1 MAFIQP
7 LAAILQKQLKD
18 ELTKNNI
25 EFKEILTKDFTVEW
39 QDVVNLT
46 GLPTTPTIKYKEEY
60 FVPGRDYQNPQQLI
74 NILQTF
80 PDSSH
85 DYNKRTLER
94 VKTLNY
100 NMSVA
105 FGKLDQLLRQIET
118 KINTD
123 EHKST
128 DQICNK
134 RSWCKL

>member
-1 MAFIQP
+1 MNIT
-7 LAAILQKQLKD
+7 IYTNSNCGYCKQLKD

-25 EFKEILTKDFTVEW
+25 EFKEKLTQDFTVEW

-74 NILQTF
+74 NILQSF
-80 PDSSH
+80 PDSSY
-85 DYNKRTLER
+85 DYNRRAFER
-94 VKTLNY
+94 IKTLNY
-100 NMSVA
+100 NINMA
-105 FGKLDQLLRQIET
+105 FGRLDQLLRQIET

-128 DQICNK
+128 D
-134 RSWCKL
+134 

>member
-1 MAFIQP
+1 MNIT
-7 LAAILQKQLKD
+7 IYTNSNCGYCKQLKD
-18 ELTKNNI
+18 ELNKNDI
-25 EFKEILTKDFTVEW
+25 EFKEKLISEFTVEW

-60 FVPGRDYQNPQQLI
+60 FVPGRDYQNPQQLM
-74 NILQTF
+74 NILETF

-128 DQICNK
+128 D
-134 RSWCKL
+134 

>member
-1 MAFIQP
+1 MNIT
-7 LAAILQKQLKD
+7 IYTNSTCGYCKQLKD

-25 EFKEILTKDFTVEW
+25 EFKEKLTSEFTVEW

-123 EHKST
+123 EHK
-128 DQICNK
+128 D
-134 RSWCKL
+134 

>member
-1 MAFIQP
+1 MNIT
-7 LAAILQKQLKD
+7 IYTNSTCGYCKQLKD
-18 ELTKNNI
+18 ELTKNDI
-25 EFKEILTKDFTVEW
+25 EFKEKLISEFTVEW

-105 FGKLDQLLRQIET
+105 FGRLDQLLRQIET

-128 DQICNK
+128 D
-134 RSWCKL
+134 

>member
-1 MAFIQP
+1 MNIT
-7 LAAILQKQLKD
+7 IYTNSNCGYCKQLKD

-25 EFKEILTKDFTVEW
+25 EFKEKLTQDFTVEW

-60 FVPGRDYQNPQQLI
+60 FVPGRDYQNPQQLM
-74 NILQTF
+74 NILETF

-85 DYNKRTLER
+85 DYNKRTFER
-94 VKTLNY
+94 IKTLNY

-105 FGKLDQLLRQIET
+105 FGRLDQLLKQIET

-128 DQICNK
+128 D
-134 RSWCKL
+134 

>member
-1 MAFIQP
+1 MNIT
-7 LAAILQKQLKD
+7 IYTNSTCGYCRQLKD
-18 ELTKNNI
+18 ELNKNDI
-25 EFKEILTKDFTVEW
+25 EFKEKLTSEFTVEW

-60 FVPGRDYQNPQQLI
+60 FVPGRDYQNPQQLM
-74 NILQTF
+74 NILETF

-85 DYNKRTLER
+85 DYNRRAFER
-94 VKTLNY
+94 IKTLNY

-105 FGKLDQLLRQIET
+105 FGRLDQLLRQIET

-128 DQICNK
+128 D
-134 RSWCKL
+134 

>member
-1 MAFIQP
+1 MNIT
-7 LAAILQKQLKD
+7 IYTNSNCGYCKQLKD

-25 EFKEILTKDFTVEW
+25 EFKEKLTQDFTVEW

-60 FVPGRDYQNPQQLI
+60 FVPGRDYQNPQQLM
-74 NILQTF
+74 NILENF

-85 DYNKRTLER
+85 DYNKRTFER
-94 VKTLNY
+94 IKTLNY

-105 FGKLDQLLRQIET
+105 FGRLDQLLKQIET

-128 DQICNK
+128 D
-134 RSWCKL
+134 

>member
-1 MAFIQP
+1 MNIT
-7 LAAILQKQLKD
+7 IYTNSTCGYCKQLKD

-25 EFKEILTKDFTVEW
+25 EFKEKLTSEFTVEW

-74 NILQTF
+74 NILQSF
-80 PDSSH
+80 PDSSY
-85 DYNKRTLER
+85 DYNRRAFER
-94 VKTLNY
+94 IKTLNY
-100 NMSVA
+100 NINMA
-105 FGKLDQLLRQIET
+105 FGRLDQLLRQIET

-128 DQICNK
+128 N
-134 RSWCKL
+134 

>member
-1 MAFIQP
+1 MNIT
-7 LAAILQKQLKD
+7 IYTNSTCGYCKQLKD
-18 ELTKNNI
+18 ELNKNDI
-25 EFKEILTKDFTVEW
+25 EFKEKLISEFTVEW

-60 FVPGRDYQNPQQLI
+60 FVPGRDYQNPQQLM
-74 NILQTF
+74 NILETF

-85 DYNKRTLER
+85 DYNRRAFER
-94 VKTLNY
+94 IKTLNY

-105 FGKLDQLLRQIET
+105 FSRLDQLLRQIET

-128 DQICNK
+128 D
-134 RSWCKL
+134 

>member
-1 MAFIQP
+1 MNIT
-7 LAAILQKQLKD
+7 IYTNSNCGYCKQLKD
-18 ELTKNNI
+18 ELNKNNI
-25 EFKEILTKDFTVEW
+25 EFKEKLTQDFTVEW

-60 FVPGRDYQNPQQLI
+60 FVPGRDYQNPQQLM
-74 NILQTF
+74 NILETF

-85 DYNKRTLER
+85 DYNRRAFER
-94 VKTLNY
+94 IKTLNY

-105 FGKLDQLLRQIET
+105 FSRLDQLLRQIET

-128 DQICNK
+128 D
-134 RSWCKL
+134 

>member
-1 MAFIQP
+1 MNIT
-7 LAAILQKQLKD
+7 IYTNSNCGYCKQLKD

-25 EFKEILTKDFTVEW
+25 EFKEKLTQDFTVEW

-60 FVPGRDYQNPQQLI
+60 FVPGRDYQNPQQLM
-74 NILQTF
+74 NILENF

-85 DYNKRTLER
+85 DYNKRTFER
-94 VKTLNY
+94 IKTLNY

-105 FGKLDQLLRQIET
+105 FGRLDQLLRQIET

-128 DQICNK
+128 D
-134 RSWCKL
+134 